1 MTTAVLWKTGK
12 PPVYGARLGNV
23 NYAKLPLLLPPQ
35 LLRARRVL
43 MRTTQCK
50 TVPKA
55 LLVRKQDIERE
66 RQGRGVMIMIL
77 KVLRE
82 EETLLDDRLC
92 LRIKMETN
100 ML

>member
-1 MTTAVLWKTGK
+1 
-12 PPVYGARLGNV
+12 
-23 NYAKLPLLLPPQ
+23 
-35 LLRARRVL
+35 